1 MTAELW
7 QFGIMLAG
15 FCGALILWLKIV
27 YLPRRTMEH
36 WESPEPE
43 PDGTAPGTSGTAA
56 ERPKSPAPPKN
67 R

>member
-36 WESPEPE
+36 WESPEPK
-43 PDGTAPGTSGTAA
+43 PDGTAPGTSGTAV
-56 ERPKSPAPPKN
+56 ESPKSPAPPKN